1 MRNLKIALLIA
12 VILSLANSASYAQGA
27 GIEWDTLSKEVMRLY
42 RAGEYARAIR
52 IAQSALE
59 VAEQNVGPDH
69 PDVATSLN
77 DLAELCKAQGE
88 YAKAEPPLKR
98 SLAIREK
105 ALGPDHPNVAASLNN
120 LAELYQYQGDYA
132 KAEPLYKRSLAIFE
146 KACGPDHPDVATSL
160 NNLAAH

>member
-1 MRNLKIALLIA
+1 MRNLKISWLIA

-27 GIEWDTLSKEVMRLY
+27 GVEWDTLNKEVMRLN

-77 DLAELCKAQGE
+77 NLAYVCIRQGE
-88 YAKAEPPLKR
+88 
-98 SLAIREK
+98 
-105 ALGPDHPNVAASLNN
+105 
-120 LAELYQYQGDYA
+120 YA
-132 KAEPLYKRSLAIFE
+132 KAEPLYKRSLAILE
-146 KACGPDHPDVATSL
+146 KALGSDHPSEATSL
-160 NNLAAH
+160 KNLAELYRATNRPELARPLEARADKIRATKR